1 MSSSVR
7 RIFLNAYLAYDNDP
21 GESLQ
26 DFVAD
31 FDERIEDPVDVN
43 LGQLSLNFCPAEPNI
58 PAYESVIDLSY
69 NGTRAT
75 YSLPTDLIYTGIA
88 GTGTGTT
95 LIDELNNGFKAVFG
109 GAYDPWSYDSDR
121 VRLVFTPDTGLNA
134 EFYYAT
140 TTASRRLG
148 MTTTDAGTTI
158 TSVSPLTMTNQPI
171 LSRTQCIF
179 ILTDMVADSITNSRG
194 SNHSIMAQIPIYS
207 PEYGSIINFSPSYDY
222 GTMSNPRSFTNLRF
236 RILDDL
242 FQPISFTSNVNLLIS
257 LYIKYKEDDQGYAGQ
272 LKQPTF
278 GF

>member
-7 RIFLNAYLAYDNDP
+7 RIFMNAYLAYDQDP

-43 LGQLSLNFCPAEPNI
+43 LGQLSLNFCPSEPNI
-58 PAYESVIDLSY
+58 PTYENTIDLSY

-75 YSLPTDLIYTGIA
+75 YNLPTDLIYNGIT

-95 LIDELNNGFKAVFG
+95 LVGELNTGFKATFG
-109 GAYDPWSYDSDR
+109 GTKDPWSYDSDR
-121 VRLVFTPDTGLNA
+121 VRLVFTPDTGLSA
-134 EFYYAT
+134 EFYYDT

-148 MTTTDAGTTI
+148 MTIADAQSLI
-158 TSVSPLTMTNQPI
+158 TSASPLTMGNQPV

-179 ILTDMVADSITNSRG
+179 ILCDMVADSITNSQG

-207 PEYGSIINFSPSYDY
+207 PEYGTIINFSPSYDY
-222 GTMSNPRSFTNLRF
+222 GSMSNPRSFTNLRF

-242 FQPISFTSNVNLLIS
+242 FQPMGFTSNANLLMS
-257 LYIKYKEDDQGYAGQ
+257 LYIKYAENDDGYAGQ
-272 LKQPTF
+272 LKMPQF
-278 GF
+278 